1 MIDRWNHKRKIKFK
15 DEGLKYKKQ
24 EIEMANTKLIISHFG
39 SRVDFV
45 IFLSFYNKTER
56 KTCHKMKNEK

>member
-1 MIDRWNHKRKIKFK
+1 
-15 DEGLKYKKQ
+15 
-24 EIEMANTKLIISHFG
+24 MANTKLIISHFG